1 MCVQRHVLLY
11 FSTKS
16 YVHPGL
22 NRFTHGMS
30 MCASAGLVYHETEW
44 VTWWVKV
51 RVSDDAQPT
60 HRHAHRTVTPLPG
73 AGQPERR
80 PPDQIENS
88 RFARPRVALAA
99 SSRVRWSSSTCTD
112 VHVYESSLGASL
124 MLDLDAILT
133 SRSLNSYHIVQK
145 RSLDAN
151 PSASPSTRVDS
162 AVSMA
167 RTSYRR
173 PLATRARARPSTW
186 QRPWERRCPIATIS
200 SRAASLP
207 ATPTGR
213 RATATDLA
221 ARRPSFSAA
230 LVLRETARRPGG
242 SFGVSS
248 RDKQGREAKQPT
260 AG

>member
-1 MCVQRHVLLY
+1 VGACSATFYCSAYTR
-11 FSTKS
+11 
-16 YVHPGL
+16 GL

-30 MCASAGLVYHETEW
+30 MCASAGLVDHETE
-44 VTWWVKV
+44 WVKV

-60 HRHAHRTVTPLPG
+60 HRTVTPLPG
-73 AGQPERR
+73 AGVDSPFRAENLLTYRVDSPR
-80 PPDQIENS
+80 GDRAHQIENS
-88 RFARPRVALAA
+88 RFARVALAA
-99 SSRVRWSSSTCTD
+99 SSRVQWSSSTCTD

-133 SRSLNSYHIVQK
+133 SRSEFLK
-145 RSLDAN
+145 KDALDAN

-213 RATATDLA
+213 RATATDLE

-230 LVLRETARRPGG
+230 SVLPKRARRPSGT
-242 SFGVSS
+242 FGVSS